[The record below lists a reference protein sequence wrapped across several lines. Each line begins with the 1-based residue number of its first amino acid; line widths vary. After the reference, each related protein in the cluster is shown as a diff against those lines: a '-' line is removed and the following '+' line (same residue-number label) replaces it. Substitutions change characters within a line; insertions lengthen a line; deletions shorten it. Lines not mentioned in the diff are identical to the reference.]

1 MCSFHRRSFAY
12 LAAPILVVIA
22 ANASA
27 AEPEWKVGLA
37 QVKVTPEQPV
47 LMAGYAARTKPFEK
61 VATDLY
67 VKALVIEDKQGH
79 RGALVTSDLIGFP
92 ASVAEP
98 ICERIQKSTGLARAE
113 ILLNSSHTHTGP
125 QVSLKAV
132 ANDDP

>member
-1 MCSFHRRSFAY
+1 MHSHKRTFNVVLATAV
-12 LAAPILVVIA
+12 LAALSGVA
-22 ANASA
+22 TA

-67 VKALVIEDKQGH
+67 VKALVIEDNQGH

-92 ASVAEP
+92 AAVAEP
-98 ICERIQKSTGLARAE
+98 ICERIRKST
-113 ILLNSSHTHTGP
+113 
-125 QVSLKAV
+125 SLTR
-132 ANDDP
+132 